1 MPNGRLGTT
10 PSKCILII
18 LHVCYLYI
26 LCTYVSPYCN
36 SMPIT
41 RSCILDIAPSRPQA
55 VPDSPNISPGP
66 RGMTSI
72 SLSTYSVRHK
82 QEALPSLLEDTVPM
96 WWMLRNNPIHFSLY
110 IPLYI
115 YTSLLLSNLLIF
127 LTKNQ
132 GCPLSMFFHEN
143 ICECA

>member
-1 MPNGRLGTT
+1 MRVTEIYIT

-18 LHVCYLYI
+18 VHVCYLYI
-26 LCTYVSPYCN
+26 LCTYISPYCN
-36 SMPIT
+36 SMPI
-41 RSCILDIAPSRPQA
+41 RSCILDIAPSRPRA

-96 WWMLRNNPIHFSLY
+96 WWMLRDNPINFSLY

-115 YTSLLLSNLLIF
+115 YTSYLIICYPIDE
-127 LTKNQ
+127 TPSPNKMQKNHVTMCIA
-132 GCPLSMFFHEN
+132 CPR
-143 ICECA
+143 

>member
-1 MPNGRLGTT
+1 MSSAHHTLKNVKFAERASGNNSLEVHINHTA
-10 PSKCILII
+10 CILLI
-18 LHVCYLYI
+18 YI

-41 RSCILDIAPSRPQA
+41 RSCILDIAPSRPRA

-82 QEALPSLLEDTVPM
+82 QEALPSLLEDTV

-110 IPLYI
+110 IPPLYI
-115 YTSLLLSNLLIF
+115 LPF
-127 LTKNQ
+127 
-132 GCPLSMFFHEN
+132 C
-143 ICECA
+143 